1 MSERIMQGMTASV
14 SRFQMQIEQVFVRNY
29 LIELILLFAWEG
41 EGNFHP
47 CFSDIPIWSQRP

>member
-1 MSERIMQGMTASV
+1 MQGMTASV

-41 EGNFHP
+41 EGNFHL